1 VWNFYK
7 EDKHL
12 SENIN
17 TGIPVNIIYSVNKD
31 VKLCLNIY
39 GFVDEC

>member
-1 VWNFYK
+1 VEIYK

-17 TGIPVNIIYSVNKD
+17 TGIPVNSIE
-31 VKLCLNIY
+31 
-39 GFVDEC
+39 ECK